1 MLRVKAIA
9 PLHLTNDEI
18 IRRQARYDRLGGD
31 RLAITLVNL
40 IGEGAP
46 DRLDTSQQ
54 IAASER
60 LTAREM
66 LRTDPAVFDVI
77 LPDCVLDPAVG
88 EVEDPPVP
96 VVGIL
101 HLVTSYLA
109 SVGRPFAA
117 VTRNR
122 VIGDELAR
130 KVGRYG
136 LSRWLTGVHVLDV
149 DFCVIS
155 DPRGWANAMTLVR
168 GELESAGIETLFNGC
183 SAVDVDVDHLGSVT
197 VVDPTALALELL
209 SLAPTVG
216 LVPRQ
221 KIPT

>member
-9 PLHLTNDEI
+9 PLQLADDEL

-40 IGEGAP
+40 SGDDAP
-46 DRLDTSQQ
+46 DRFDTPEQ

-60 LTAREM
+60 LTAREVM
-66 LRTDPAVFDVI
+66 RTDQEAFDLI

-88 EVEDPPVP
+88 DVEDPPRP

-117 VTRNR
+117 VTRNQ
-122 VIGDELAR
+122 VIGEELAR
-130 KVGRYG
+130 KVSHYG
-136 LSRWLTGVHVLDV
+136 LARWLTGVHVLDV
-149 DFCVIS
+149 DFCLVS
-155 DPRGWANAMTLVR
+155 DHRGWADAMAPLR
-168 GELESAGIETLFNGC
+168 GELESTGVQTLFNGC
-183 SAVDVDVDHLGSVT
+183 SAVDIDADHLGSVA
-197 VVDPTALALELL
+197 VVDPTALALQLL
-209 SLAPTVG
+209 SLAPAAG
-216 LVPRQ
+216 LVRAGES
-221 KIPT
+221 